1 MAERDMTVEPWGD
14 GFGSPPIK
22 APNDGNKYNFTAKT
36 GVKSVR
42 GACVKLNDGYD
53 ILDWPFPF
61 AYVYS
66 ESVGEWFAIFQR
78 GFKRPTVP
86 DPDWIEPEEPL
97 PPHVTDAE

>member
-1 MAERDMTVEPWGD
+1 MVVPR
-14 GFGSPPIK
+14 PPG
-22 APNDGNKYNFTAKT
+22 APRTAARRP
-36 GVKSVR
+36 SAP

-78 GFKRPTVP
+78 GFKRPARATPCEHQMPPPNVP
-86 DPDWIEPEEPL
+86 DQ
-97 PPHVTDAE
+97 